1 MAYNIQFQVAA
12 LVLVII
18 TAVLL
23 LEKRAIRLYLQR
35 DYLFL
40 FVASACSICF
50 DILSVVAIM
59 HEELIGQ
66 TLTHVICKLYLFT
79 IALVACALSQ
89 YTYKGSKKGNQ
100 MVFWTRMARSLPL
113 VIQVAVL
120 ILFPVSV
127 YRSENLVYTYGVCVI
142 TTYVVCFIYLATSFF
157 FSLRYFKNMNRHSC
171 YAIWFLIV
179 AVLMAALIQMLNNE
193 VLLVSLAMGISMVYM
208 YIKLENP
215 ETYIDNETHAFN
227 NYACTEYAE
236 GMLRDGKPFY
246 VAYMKVEGIRYIKED
261 FGGYQEKELLWQL
274 AAFLAGVGGSKV
286 PVFRNGFFSFSMFCS
301 DEERL
306 KEAVEQIKKRFS
318 TNWKVGKMQFKLKY
332 RIAYLTD
339 YKLISSAKEL
349 IETLQYFVEYNEKDK
364 AVVEVDA
371 KGIAQ
376 KNELLETERVLQWA
390 VDNDAV
396 EMYYQP
402 IFSIQDK
409 RITALEALVRIVD
422 ENGQIFMPGDFI
434 PLAEKNGM
442 ILPLGSCILKK
453 VCEYWKSGEPQKLGV
468 EYIEV
473 NLSVVQCMQD
483 TLAHGFLQIMKDME
497 VPPKRINLEI
507 TETAAIHSEY
517 TLLQNMR
524 TLLRAGSS
532 FSLDDYGSGYS
543 GLGNLLKLPVKH
555 IKLDRELVWA
565 YFANEKSAVAL
576 RHEIAMLHE
585 LGFSI
590 IAEGVEDEHQ
600 YQTMKELGIEFIQ
613 GYYFSKPLPIKALAE
628 FLENFSY
635 EN

>member
-23 LEKRAIRLYLQR
+23 LEKRAIRLYLQQE
-35 DYLFL
+35 YLFL
-40 FVASACSICF
+40 FVASLFSIIF
-50 DILSVVAIM
+50 DISSVVAIM
-59 HEELIGQ
+59 NEELIGQ
-66 TLTHVICKLYLFT
+66 TFTHVICKIYLFT

-89 YTYKGSKKGNQ
+89 YTYKGNKNGKQ
-100 MVFWTRMARSLPL
+100 IVFWTKMARALPL
-113 VIQVAVL
+113 LIQVAVL
-120 ILFPVSV
+120 IIFPVSV
-127 YRSENLVYTYGVCVI
+127 YREDNLVYTYGICVI
-142 TTYVVCFIYLATSFF
+142 TTYVVCFTYMVSSLF

-171 YAIWFLIV
+171 YAIWFLV
-179 AVLMAALIQMLNNE
+179 AAVLLAALIQMMNNE
-193 VLLVSLAMGISMVYM
+193 ILLVSLAMGVGMVYM

-215 ETYIDNETHAFN
+215 ETYIDNETHIFN

-236 GMLRDGKPFY
+236 RMLRDGKTFY
-246 VAYMKVEGIRYIKED
+246 VAYIKVEGIHYIKED

-274 AAFLAGVGGSKV
+274 ASFLRGAGGGKT

-301 DEERL
+301 NEEKL
-306 KEAVEQIKKRFS
+306 KEIVEQIKKRFS

-332 RIAYLTD
+332 RIAYLTE
-339 YKLISSAKEL
+339 YKPIGSAKEL
-349 IETLQYFVEYNEKDK
+349 IETMQYFVEYNETDK
-364 AVVEVDA
+364 AVVEVDEE
-371 KGIAQ
+371 GIAR
-376 KNELLETERVLQWA
+376 KNKLMETERVLQWA

-396 EMYYQP
+396 QMYYQP
-402 IFSIQDK
+402 IFSIQEQ

-422 ENGQIFMPGDFI
+422 EKGQIFMPGDFI

-442 ILPLGSCILKK
+442 ILPLGNSILKK
-453 VCEYWKSGEPQKLGV
+453 VCEYWKTGEPQKLGV

-497 VPPKRINLEI
+497 VPPEKINLEI

-532 FSLDDYGSGYS
+532 FALDDYGSGYS
-543 GLGNLLKLPVKH
+543 GLSNLLKLPLKH

-590 IAEGVEDEHQ
+590 IAEGVEDKHQ

-613 GYYFSKPLPIKALAE
+613 GYYFSKPLPVKALAE